1 MELKDIITIGIAVAG
16 LIFGIYQYR
25 KNQQLEREKEARK
38 ELKEKQAAD
47 EGKAKKKSEMENYFD
62 HIKQKFKYLDF
73 TGLNSILQKR
83 LLLEDIY
90 VKLRAQKSYKLTN
103 YRTIADFKL
112 LDEERA
118 SADGKGRKEKT
129 TKPTGLIDGEFAA
142 VFESMYDEAANKR
155 EPLKMIILGQPGS
168 GKTTLMKWI
177 ALQSVSSAEGIFSR
191 FTPVFI
197 PLKDL
202 CREPDKTFRSKNIR
216 DFTLE
221 MLRKENISNSFL
233 EEYFEKNGLV
243 FLLDGLDEV
252 ADESIRKEVIQWI
265 QDQHIRR
272 NTLLVTSR
280 FSGLQ
285 EAKGLKFHDAVPVF
299 VVQDFDVADI
309 ERFLENWYKNIEAA
323 VIGDTCEEDRER
335 AIKEGK
341 SRYEDLMKIIKDKS
355 YENLRQLAVNPL
367 LLTIIAFVHR
377 TRAVLPKE
385 RHKLYDECLKVM
397 IELWNVANKKLDINF
412 SVGNSMDNLSKLAV
426 YLMKENRREMELS
439 EIKRLLPAEIEGKSL
454 DVFLKEMVLKSGLLY
469 ESEGKYGFLHLTFQ
483 EYLTAC
489 YFAGE
494 ENPNDILEYRERD
507 YWNETF
513 KLFANTGNVRHF
525 FNEIIDNLEKKEYW
539 RQMQLW
545 DDCLQDIALEKK
557 QGEIEVKFAE
567 KILNILPQIEYKEKN
582 EELIG
587 RLVVHYSLYKH
598 AGQFIDDAWT
608 LFHHALHPFVQS
620 VGSSILKKAGKE
632 VQFDLI
638 KALKERIET
647 FEEKG
652 NKKDDELLDF
662 LYQNNNSFLLMMG
675 ARRKLPDFYWVLEKL
690 KSGDLFIKFLVL
702 RSLRSLR
709 ILLALLDTLD
719 IMSLMDILNS
729 LDILDVQDL
738 SSLRDFLDIHGLRDI
753 LYLQDIRALCD
764 QYKSK
769 YEAILKIHKKEIE
782 EWAIRAAAKLHSL
795 SGEELLHCFP
805 GTTPDEIK
813 GFQV

>member
-1 MELKDIITIGIAVAG
+1 MNEVILTIIAAAS

-25 KNQQLEREKEARK
+25 KNQQLEREKEIKK
-38 ELKEKQAAD
+38 ELKEKQAED
-47 EGKAKKKSEMENYFD
+47 EGKAKKKSYVEHYCD

-73 TGLNSILQKR
+73 TGLNAILQKP

-90 VKLRAQKSYKLTN
+90 VKLRAQKSYKLTD

-118 SADGKGRKEKT
+118 SADGKGWKEKT
-129 TKPTGLIDGEFAA
+129 TKPTGVIDGDFAV
-142 VFESMYDEAANKR
+142 VFESIYNEAVQKQ
-155 EPLKMIILGQPGS
+155 EPLKMVILGQPGS

-191 FTPVFI
+191 FMPVFI

-202 CREPDKTFRSKNIR
+202 GREPDKTFRSKNIR
-216 DFTLE
+216 DLTLE
-221 MLRKENISNSFL
+221 MLIKVGISDSFL
-233 EEYFEKNGLV
+233 EEFFENNGLI

-272 NTLLVTSR
+272 NTILVTSR

-299 VVQDFDVADI
+299 VVQDFDIADI

-341 SRYEDLMKIIKDKS
+341 ARYEDLMKIIKDKN
-355 YENLRQLAVNPL
+355 YENLHQLAVNPL
-367 LLTIIAFVHR
+367 LLTIIAIVHR

-385 RHKLYDECLKVM
+385 RHKLYDECLRVM
-397 IELWNVANKKLDINF
+397 IELWNVANRKLDVNF
-412 SVGNSMDNLSKLAV
+412 SVGNSLDNLSKLAV

-439 EIKRLLPAEIEGKSL
+439 EIKGLLTAEIEGKSL

-483 EYLTAC
+483 EYLAAC

-494 ENPNDILEYRERD
+494 ENPNHILEYRDRD
-507 YWNETF
+507 YWTETF
-513 KLFANTGNVRHF
+513 KLFANTGNVHHF
-525 FNEIIDNLEKKEYW
+525 FNEIIDNLEEKKYW

-545 DDCLQDIALEKK
+545 DACLQDTALEKK
-557 QGEIEVKFAE
+557 QGEIEVKFAK
-567 KILNILPQIEYKEKN
+567 KILSILPQIEYKEEN
-582 EELIG
+582 EELIV
-587 RLVVHYSLYKH
+587 RLFAHYSLYKH
-598 AGQFIDDAWT
+598 AGQFIDDAWN
-608 LFHHALHPFVQS
+608 LFHHALHPFGQS

-632 VQFDLI
+632 VQSDLI
-638 KALKERIET
+638 KALKERIEA
-647 FEEKG
+647 FEKKE
-652 NKKDDELLDF
+652 NEKDDELLDF
-662 LYQNNNSFLLMMG
+662 LYQNNNSFLLMLA
-675 ARRKLPDFYWVLEKL
+675 ARRKLPDFYWALEKL

-709 ILLALLDTLD
+709 ILLALLDILD

-729 LDILDVQDL
+729 LDLLDVQNL

-753 LYLQDIRALCD
+753 HYLQDIRALCD
-764 QYKSK
+764 QYKCK
-769 YEAILKIHKKEIE
+769 YEAILKKHKKEIE

-795 SGEELLHCFP
+795 SGDELLHYFP

-813 GFQV
+813 VF